1 MAHSLLLAFAIGFVA
16 GLRSMTAPAL
26 VAWGAH
32 LEWLNL
38 EGTPLGFMSS
48 SGAVNLLT
56 ILALAEFVAD
66 AMPRTPPR
74 TAPLG
79 LIVRTITGGLAG
91 ACLSAANGGGIG
103 IGVAFGVIGALA
115 GTYLGYY
122 SRRGL
127 VRGLKVKDIFIA
139 ITEDIVALAL
149 GSLIVR

>member
-1 MAHSLLLAFAIGFVA
+1 MAHGLLLAFAIGFVA

-32 LEWLNL
+32 LGWLNL

-66 AMPRTPPR
+66 AMPKTPPR

-79 LIVRTITGGLAG
+79 LITRIITGGLSG
-91 ACLSAANGGGIG
+91 ACLSVTNGGGIG
-103 IGVAFGVIGALA
+103 MGISFGLIGAVA
-115 GTYLGYY
+115 GAYLGYY
-122 SRRGL
+122 GRRGL
-127 VRGLKVKDIFIA
+127 VNGLKMKDIFIA
-139 ITEDIVALAL
+139 IPEDIVAIAL